1 MAANARAARQHD
13 RTDSR
18 AVLKSDLRPVCRAVA
33 LLVAAG
39 VTASAH
45 AAGIVNL
52 GAATPR
58 ASGSAAGL
66 AGIGATTNLGIAP
79 AAALQ
84 ASQPSIRNL
93 GNTAQAIAAQIAA
106 QNAAAAAAANTLS
119 NVPNGL
125 AAGGLQVAP
134 GASSGTGNPL
144 LWVNAN
150 APTQSVD
157 GSGHVTVDVRQTAQN
172 AVLTWQT
179 MNVGRQTTLN
189 FDQSGGTQGNG
200 ANNWAVLNRVVDPSG
215 APSQILGSI
224 TAQGAVYVIN
234 RNGILFGAGSQINV
248 HSLVASSLDLLNLN
262 DYNQTVLNG
271 KTVVADSTLGQDAAG
286 IVASNLQ
293 FLGSAAG
300 TTGGLAPGE
309 AGSTGNTTG
318 ATNLPTEVLGLGNQI
333 NLTSASQYRS
343 SGDVT
348 IQPGASITTHT
359 NGTAGDGGFV
369 MIAAPNVTNAGSI
382 TATDGQVV
390 LAAGAGVSL
399 RPNPNAPQI
408 LLPEL
413 SGAISLIDPSTGAAS
428 DITPVGSL
436 VNTGIVQA
444 SRGNVTLL
452 GGTVNQNGVVGVTT
466 SVNTPGTIT
475 ISTVDEYAANNAL
488 GAAYQGQN
496 QITIGTTGAPGDIT
510 RRAGLLTFGPDSV
523 TTVLAD
529 TNGQTATS
537 APGTT
542 FTPGSITMTAGSAWF
557 QGGSLI
563 EAPGSTVSVAAL
575 VPQVTGYNA
584 SLADVA
590 VPGRIYLDNNATIDV
605 SGLANVELPIS
616 SILLTIPR
624 IGQNELA
631 DSPLLRDGFLF
642 GQTNVVVDGTLTGT
656 RGDGVQWIGSPI
668 LNLAGYAS
676 LIPRTVSQLLTNGG
690 TIVLSGNEVMTAA
703 GSSLNLNG
711 GYVHYDGGIVNTT
724 RLVDANGAIVPFGQA
739 NPNDIYV
746 GIAGEFTESHPR
758 WGVTKT
764 WYNTLQSGGGV
775 YEPDFIV
782 GGNAGTL
789 DVYAASAAVLDGG
802 ISAQAFG
809 GAKQTLGDSLPD
821 GGTFNL
827 GADAALSQSIIGRAW
842 NNLPIAGSGMFGLV
856 ILQDQ
861 APRLDALSPNFS
873 ASTALD
879 STALGALSS
888 TDPNNV
894 LATTVVPTA
903 TLTSGGFSKL
913 NVTEDKNAGK
923 GFVVAEG
930 SQLKLQ
936 PGGSITLNNPTMTG
950 GASVLGDLIVPG
962 GSISITTGG
971 DIVVGP
977 QATLGVAGQWVNNDV
992 QASPATA
999 TGGSETIN
1007 GGSITLTSIESSA
1020 LDGSGQVVDTSGS
1033 IVLKPG
1039 SVLDLSGGGMMQGNG
1054 QLLMQNGVAEGQ
1066 GGSLALRTYYQPLNQ
1081 QFGQNGSSVSG
1092 AALPSSQP
1100 TAGRIEM
1107 NGTIL
1112 SEGFSG
1118 GGTLTLQGLGFQIG
1132 GDPAAA
1138 PAWSLYLPANFFAR
1152 QGFGKYVLN
1161 AFYDST
1167 IAPGTTLA
1175 LTQRNLIPDATALQ
1189 SAASGA
1195 DLLAGGLT
1203 RSGVLDAY
1211 HRQPT
1216 DLVLTAGNDTA
1227 WQTSGLSP
1235 TIPSYAGVTGAV
1247 TVSAGAS
1254 IVADAGAS
1262 VGLGSPRQVTVLGSI
1277 VAPGGSITLS
1287 ADTNATGSFAQTG
1300 ELVGGGVP
1308 GNGRSVWLG
1317 PDAVLDVSGAA
1328 LANPLAAPARV
1339 GSATI
1344 QPDTGKVLPGGSV
1357 TLSSDHGYVVAQAG
1371 SIIDVSGAAAPFD
1384 EPQAGGGYASQNVWS
1399 NAGSITL
1406 GAGYGLFADATL
1418 SARGGAAQAAG
1429 GTLTILPQQS
1439 NNAASATAL
1448 VIRQSGELTPVGLA
1462 AGQSLATAIDP
1473 TTGLPIGSTPNGV
1486 IQFAADRLDGSGIAN
1501 LVLGNGA
1508 ASSVTAPVPPIVFA
1522 GDVTLSLPGSVTLNT
1537 DRIAA
1542 LNMGQLSTLL
1552 STPALPPGGSTVLT
1566 TMLGQSTRTP
1576 IGTTVEINAPYVALM
1591 GPPANTNAPPFT
1603 PVAALS
1609 DATLNVNAA
1618 FIDLSNQVQLNNFGQ
1633 ANFTSSGDIRLSS
1646 TKVSGSSGG
1655 NGLAPG
1661 VLYSPGNLT
1670 FTAADLYP
1678 ATGGTYIIDATGPTD
1693 ASTGQPVPT
1702 TVTFASNGASGTP
1715 LSAGG
1720 SLLVDAT
1727 DIVQGGTVRVPS
1739 GTLVL
1744 GVGDPTDGATQTLFG
1759 GLAKL
1764 VATDSVRLT
1773 NGSVTSV
1780 SNDGLVIP
1788 YGTTVD
1794 GVEYQFNPVAGVT
1807 GPDLAAP
1814 PAKYI
1819 GINASNVSL
1828 EPGAKIDLSGGGDL
1842 RAVEWVPGTG
1852 GTRDVLSQYSISY
1865 ANASTG
1871 TAVPVNVGGTN
1882 VYAIVPGTQAPVAT
1896 YDPVYAQSTQPTVN
1910 GNGTAGIT
1918 TAALGVGQAGT
1929 GDVAGKS
1936 VYLSGV
1942 PGLPA
1947 GYYTLLPARY
1957 ATLPGAFR
1965 VTVSSASGTAI
1976 PGATQTLADGTVVTT
1991 GYFANSVT
1999 GSRSATPTVFNVQ
2012 SNATWEQYSQYTL
2025 TGANSFFA
2033 SQAASKG
2040 GVTPPSPVDGGQL
2053 VLAATRTLALG
2064 AALNAAAGP
2073 GGAPAEVDIAS
2084 RDIQITGNGG
2094 GGLAGYLQI
2103 DANALDSLTAGSLL
2117 IGGTRTATPSG
2128 VTITP
2133 LANSVVVSN
2142 DAASSLTGPEILLVT
2157 KADASGTDPNAANG
2171 LQIDA
2176 GASIVASGGYPA
2188 AKDVPIAIAGDGA
2201 LLRVSNGASVP
2212 LSRTGLTGSG
2222 LLTVGAGATLAG
2234 GQALLIDSSGNL
2246 KIDPTAALSGRAI
2259 TVDGSAIT
2267 FTNGTG
2273 SAIADLPGFVISP
2286 AGLAQFA
2293 NADQVTL
2300 RSYGA
2305 MAFLGDVDATFGN
2318 GVDLSAGTFTSDG
2331 GNVTLNAPRI
2341 AFTNE
2346 AGTPIANPTSGSGT
2360 LTVNAG
2366 EIDLGTGTRTQSG
2379 FGAINMTATHGIVGQ
2394 NTGTFDLGAAAVTL
2408 NAPVYLADTSSNAT
2422 LKTTGTLTLNPGAG
2436 TALTRTALGGAIDF
2450 IGGTLNDNGALIS
2463 APAGNV
2469 SLEATSGNL
2478 TIGSGSTVSAAGLSK
2493 TFFDVTAYVPAGNL
2507 SLVADAG
2514 TVDVQRGSTLDFS
2527 GASGGGAAG
2536 SLTLSA
2542 PDQVVNLNGTL
2553 KGGAAAGYAG
2563 GSLSLNSGGAVN
2575 LDALATTLAAS
2586 GINDAVTVRTNTG
2599 NLQLSAGNTLTA
2611 NFVSLNADGGAGN
2624 SSDANN
2630 GNVNISGTIDASGA
2644 AGGEIDLYGHGGV
2657 DLEGKLVARATD
2669 PTRRGG
2675 TVVIGTNGVFDPNAA
2690 APYNATYGYENLD
2703 PSQAGVITVGAK
2715 ANIDVSGGL
2724 SDGTVT
2730 FRAPL
2735 LSNGTVNLTVAP
2747 GGFDVADGAGIHGSR
2762 STSLEAYAVWSTT
2775 DATTGAR
2782 HFDGIVDPAGW
2793 YNAQGNLLAGTFTA
2807 QNASGTKFSFT
2818 PDATG
2823 SGGGTVKNL
2832 TTGVSTAIDRYEVQ
2846 NGDAAIGFAGLSGM
2860 YFAPANANTTH
2871 ETFYGYQN
2879 GNATAAAAGTLMGF
2893 VEHGLDNVVNPLV
2906 AAGVANASMAPGIE
2920 LDNPGA
2926 SINGGRIAVL
2936 TNWNLGAGT
2945 SQSDPAFRFQGQA
2958 PVITLRADKE
2968 VDVGASLSDGFYQIG
2983 NPLGGGNIAVPALS
2997 SLGAVTTVFNKA
3009 YGANAVYGARFSS
3022 LAYWATQGLAA
3033 APGQPSGGTPD
3044 EIAEYYALYSAYEN
3058 YLISTPT
3065 AQLAQIKTI
3074 KSNTDVVE
3082 LIFDIG
3088 MGPVKAGQPTA
3099 PVAPAA
3105 PTSQQLAADPN
3116 YYLRSYL
3123 TYLHDYQDY
3132 LAAAVNF
3139 YVAQKGAAFS
3149 ITPVAAP
3156 LAMPVPVFGS
3166 SSIPLP
3172 AVIDNTPSP
3181 TATAANPLPMLS
3193 ASLVS
3198 GNSSTFRVVAG
3209 ADTTSANPLAL
3220 QARAPNQSN
3229 VVVSD
3234 YTSYTDSNGRQLLAP
3249 TMIRTGTG
3257 AIDVAASGDIMLY
3270 DPTLP
3275 PNGDAVSPILVPGVI
3290 YTAGTPAAD
3299 SPAQGNTVSITH
3311 PTSPSLAYPDLLVTP
3326 AVNPDSAGDITLQAQ
3341 GNIVGAEQL
3350 TDTNGTVT
3358 GKAGTDISQFWWQWM
3373 QTGNP
3378 AGTVGAT
3385 TPVKQ
3390 TIQTSINFG
3399 AFDQGVMSVGGNV
3412 SVTAGGN
3419 ISNLSVSL
3427 PTTWWLTNAN
3437 TDNPTVNTVGG
3448 GNLAVKAGGDILSG
3462 TYFVSKG
3469 TGTISA
3475 GGRIGADFSVPSLST
3490 PVGVSAILALQ
3501 DGTLDVAARQG
3512 ANIGQIV
3519 DPSYIQ
3525 GRQKSA
3531 YGFQVDAQG
3540 YSTDSSVSV
3549 RSTTGEVA
3557 IGTMTNLSFIGAGLT
3572 GLTPGSNDLSFV
3584 LPATVNLTA
3593 FNGGITV
3600 ASSGELFPSPT
3611 GSLNL
3616 LADQSVSFSSINPV
3630 HSAIQGDG
3638 GSYFGLL
3645 DNDPASMPSP
3655 VNPLASV
3662 PTLND
3667 TSLAAHVSGALHADD
3682 TVPARIY
3689 SLNGSIVDGLPIAG
3703 SGVQL
3708 YQNLLT
3714 VGIDKPALIQAGE
3727 DIVNLSFLGQ
3737 NLRTSDITR
3746 IVAGRDI
3753 YDTPLP
3759 SNQASAI
3766 LPAISL
3772 GGPGTLDIEAGRN
3785 IGPLANINQAVS
3797 VSSYNGSNGA
3807 GIEAVGNANNP
3818 YLPHEGAAINV
3829 LFGVGPGVDLATFS
3843 ATYIDPASAAAVNAG
3858 TTSAL
3863 IAFVGRYE
3871 AGQVV
3876 DTGLVKDQPKPKS
3889 MTADQAWA
3897 TFKTLPTY
3905 VQQLFAEQVLFGVL
3919 TNVGAGY
3926 NDPASPFYQ
3935 KYAAGFDAINTLFP
3949 ASFGYTANN
3958 LTGGTNGS
3966 NQLISTGDLDI
3977 RNTTIQTQQ
3986 GGGVSILGPGG
3997 QALVGSTIAPPELVN
4012 SQGQVIAGPG
4022 SAGILTLEQ
4031 GNVDIFIDRNL
4042 LLAQSRIFTEQGGDM
4057 TIWSSNGDINAG
4069 KGSKSSADVPAPQ
4082 YVCDANHYCTVD
4094 ARGEVTGAGI
4104 ATLQSIPGV
4113 PLGTINLVAP
4123 RGTVD
4128 AGDAGIRAG
4137 NINVAALHVLNA
4149 DNIQVSGKSTGIP
4162 ISQTVNTGALSAA
4175 SSAASAASQMAQD
4188 LAKGNAS
4195 GGAARRWTISVQ
4207 VEGFGD
4213 SDEDQKKRKR
4223 GSQVSYDPSNSV
4235 SVVGFGQGGP
4245 AQRAALTDDERARLG
4260 KI

>member
-1 MAANARAARQHD
+1 MAANARAARQQD

-66 AGIGATTNLGIAP
+66 AGIGATTNLGISP

-106 QNAAAAAAANTLS
+106 QNAAAAAAANSLS

-125 AAGGLQVAP
+125 AVGGLQVAP
-134 GASSGTGNPL
+134 GASSSTSNPL

-157 GSGHVTVDVRQTAQN
+157 GSGHVTVDVQQTAQN

-189 FDQSGGTQGNG
+189 FDQSGGTQSNG
-200 ANNWAVLNRVVDPSG
+200 ANNWAVLNRIVDPSG
-215 APSQILGSI
+215 APSQILGNI

-248 HSLVASSLDLLNLN
+248 HSLVASSLDLLNMN

-333 NLTSASQYRS
+333 NLTSASQYQS

-348 IQPGASITTHT
+348 IQQGASITTHT
-359 NGTAGDGGFV
+359 NGTASDGGFV

-390 LAAGAGVSL
+390 LAAGVGVSL

-413 SGAISLIDPSTGAAS
+413 SGAISLIDPATGAAS

-488 GAAYQGQN
+488 GAAYQGQS
-496 QITIGTTGAPGDIT
+496 QITIGSSGALGDAT
-510 RRAGLLTFGPDSV
+510 HRSGLLTFGPDSV

-542 FTPGSITMTAGSAWF
+542 FTPGSITMTAGSVWF

-575 VPQVTGYNA
+575 VPQVTSYNA
-584 SLADVA
+584 SLTDVA

-642 GQTNVVVDGTLTGT
+642 GQTDIVVDSTLTGT
-656 RGDGVQWIGSPI
+656 RSDGVQWVGSPI

-676 LIPRTVSQLLTNGG
+676 LIQRTVSQLLTNGG
-690 TIVLSGNEVMTAA
+690 TIVLSGNEVMTAS
-703 GSSLNLNG
+703 GSSINLNG
-711 GYVHYDGGIVNTT
+711 GYVHYDGGMVNTT
-724 RLVDANGAIVPFGQA
+724 RLVDANGAIVPIGQA

-764 WYNTLQSGGGV
+764 WYNTLQSGGV
-775 YEPDFIV
+775 YESDFIV

-789 DVYAASAAVLDGG
+789 DIYAASAAVLDGS

-809 GAKQTLGDSLPD
+809 GSKQTLGDSLPD

-827 GADAALSQSIIGRAW
+827 GADAALSQSIISRAW
-842 NNLPIAGSGMFGLV
+842 NSSPNAGSGVSGLV

-861 APRLDALSPNFS
+861 APLLADLSPNFS

-879 STALGALSS
+879 STALGSLSG

-894 LATTVVPTA
+894 LATTVVPTS
-903 TLTSGGFSKL
+903 TLTNGGFSNL
-913 NVTEDKNAGK
+913 NVTEDKVAGK

-936 PGGSITLNNPTMTG
+936 PGGSITLNNQSSVG
-950 GASVLGDLIVPG
+950 GASVLGNLIVPG

-977 QATLGVAGQWVNNDV
+977 QATLSVAGQWVNNDV
-992 QASPATA
+992 QASPDTV
-999 TGGSETIN
+999 TGSSEYIN
-1007 GGSITLTSIESSA
+1007 GGSITLASRQGSIIDSTSNTS
-1020 LDGSGQVVDTSGS
+1020 VDTSGS
-1033 IVLKPG
+1033 IILQSG
-1039 SVLDLSGGGMMQGNG
+1039 SLIDVSGGGMMQANG
-1054 QLLMQNGVAEGQ
+1054 QLLMHNGVPEGQ
-1066 GGSLALRTYYQPLNQ
+1066 GGSLTLETYFATQIQ
-1081 QFGQNGSSVSG
+1081 QFGHTTDGG
-1092 AALPSSQP
+1092 LPLPSLEP
-1100 TAGRIEM
+1100 TNGRIAM

-1112 SEGFSG
+1112 SKGFSG
-1118 GGTLTLQGLGFQIG
+1118 GGTLTLQALGFQIG

-1138 PAWSLYLPANFFAR
+1138 PAWSTVLPESFFSQ

-1161 AFYDST
+1161 AFYNST
-1167 IAPGTTLA
+1167 IAPGATVA
-1175 LTQRNLIPDATALQ
+1175 LTQQNLIPNAAALQ
-1189 SAASGA
+1189 HAVSGA
-1195 DLLAGGLT
+1195 DLLGSGLT
-1203 RSGVLDAY
+1203 TSGTLDAY

-1216 DLVLTAGNDTA
+1216 DLVLTAGNYTE

-1235 TIPSYAGVTGAV
+1235 TIPSYADVTGAV

-1254 IVADAGAS
+1254 IIADAGAS
-1262 VGLGSPRQVTVLGSI
+1262 VGLGSPKQVTVLGSI

-1287 ADTNATGSFAQTG
+1287 SDTNATGSFAQTG
-1300 ELVGGGVP
+1300 EFVGNTVAS
-1308 GNGRSVWLG
+1308 NSRSVWLG
-1317 PDAVLDVSGAA
+1317 PDAVLDVSGVA
-1328 LANPLAAPARV
+1328 LTNPLAAPAKV
-1339 GSATI
+1339 GLSTI

-1357 TLSSDHGYVVAQAG
+1357 TLSSDNGYVVAQAG
-1371 SIIDVSGAAAPFD
+1371 SIINVSGAAAQFD
-1384 EPQAGGGYASQNVWS
+1384 EPQAAGGYASQSVWS
-1399 NAGSITL
+1399 DAGSITL

-1418 SARGGAAQAAG
+1418 SAHGGAAQAAG
-1429 GTLTILPQQS
+1429 GTLTILPEQS
-1439 NNAASATAL
+1439 NTGAGATAL

-1462 AGQSLATAIDP
+1462 AGQSFATAIDP
-1473 TTGLPIGSTPNGV
+1473 TTGVAIGSTPNGV
-1486 IQFAADRLDGSGIAN
+1486 ILFAADRLDGSGIAN

-1508 ASSVTAPVPPIVFA
+1508 KATTAASAPPIVFA

-1552 STPALPPGGSTVLT
+1552 STPALPLGSSTVLT
-1566 TMLGQSTRTP
+1566 TMLGQSTQTP
-1576 IGTTVEINAPYVALM
+1576 IGTTVDINAPYVALM

-1609 DATLNVNAA
+1609 DATLNVNAS
-1618 FIDLSNQVQLNNFGQ
+1618 FIDLSNQIQLNRFGQ

-1646 TKVSGSSGG
+1646 TKVASSGG
-1655 NGLAPG
+1655 GLAPG

-1670 FTAADLYP
+1670 FKAADLYP
-1678 ATGGTYIIDATGPTD
+1678 ATGSTYIIDATGPIN
-1693 ASTGQPVPT
+1693 ASTGQPAPT
-1702 TVTFASNGASGTP
+1702 TVTFASNGTSGTP

-1744 GVGDPTDGATQTLFG
+1744 GVGDPTDTATQTLFG
-1759 GLAKL
+1759 GLTKL

-1773 NGSVTSV
+1773 SGSVTSV

-1794 GVEYQFNPVAGVT
+1794 GVEYQFNPLAGVAGS
-1807 GPDLAAP
+1807 DLAAP

-1828 EPGAKIDLSGGGDL
+1828 DPGAKIDLSGGGDL
-1842 RAVEWVPGTG
+1842 QAVEWVPGTG

-1865 ANASTG
+1865 ANSSTG

-1882 VYAIVPGTQAPVAT
+1882 VYAIVPGTQSSVAT
-1896 YDPVYAQSTQPTVN
+1896 YDPVYAQSTQPS
-1910 GNGTAGIT
+1910 GSGTTIAS
-1918 TAALGVGQAGT
+1918 LGVGQAGT
-1929 GDVAGKS
+1929 GDVVGKS

-1947 GYYTLLPARY
+1947 GYYTLLPAKY

-1965 VTVSSASGTAI
+1965 VTVSSASGTAV

-1999 GSRSATPTVFNVQ
+1999 GSQSATPTVFNVQ
-2012 SNATWEQYSQYTL
+2012 SNAVWEQYSQYTL
-2025 TGANSFFA
+2025 TSANSFFA

-2040 GVTPPSPVDGGQL
+2040 NVTPPSPVDGGQL
-2053 VLAATRTLALG
+2053 VLAATKTLALG
-2064 AALNAAAGP
+2064 ATLNAAAGP

-2084 RDIQITGNGG
+2084 QDIQITGNGSS
-2094 GGLAGYLQI
+2094 GLAGYLQI

-2117 IGGTRTATPSG
+2117 IGGTRTATTSG

-2142 DAASSLTGPEILLVT
+2142 DAASSLTGPEIMLVT
-2157 KADASGTDPNAANG
+2157 KTDASGTDPNASTG
-2171 LQIDA
+2171 LQVDA
-2176 GASIVASGGYPA
+2176 GASIVATGSYPA
-2188 AKDVPIAIAGDGA
+2188 AKDVPITIAGDGA
-2201 LLRVSNGASVP
+2201 LLRVSNGASVA
-2212 LSRTGLTGSG
+2212 LTRTGLTGTG

-2318 GVDLSAGTFTSDG
+2318 SVDLSAGTFTSDG
-2331 GNVTLNAPRI
+2331 GNVTLNAPQI

-2366 EIDLGTGTRTQSG
+2366 EIDLGTGTKTQSG
-2379 FGAINMTATHGIVGQ
+2379 FGAINMTATNGIVGQ

-2408 NAPVYLADTSSNAT
+2408 NAPVYLADTSSDAT

-2478 TIGSGSTVSAAGLSK
+2478 TIGNGSTISAAGFSK
-2493 TFFDVTAYVPAGNL
+2493 AFFDVTAYVPAGNI
-2507 SLVADAG
+2507 SLVADTG
-2514 TVDVQRGSTLDFS
+2514 TVDVQSGSTLDFS

-2542 PDQVVNLNGTL
+2542 PDQIVNLNGTL

-2586 GINDAVTVRTNTG
+2586 GINNAVTIRTNTG
-2599 NLQLSAGNTLTA
+2599 NLDLSTGNTLTA

-2644 AGGEIDLYGHGGV
+2644 AGGEIDLYGHSGV
-2657 DLEGKLVARATD
+2657 NLEGRLVARATD
-2669 PTRRGG
+2669 PTQRGG

-2690 APYNATYGYENLD
+2690 TPYNATYGYENID
-2703 PSQAGVITVGAK
+2703 PSQAGVITLGSK
-2715 ANIDVSGGL
+2715 AQIDVSGGV
-2724 SDGTVT
+2724 SGGTVT

-2735 LSNGTVNLTVAP
+2735 LSNGTVNLTVP
-2747 GGFDVADGAGIHGSR
+2747 GGFDVADGGGIYGSR

-2775 DATTGAR
+2775 DATTGAQ

-2807 QNASGTKFSFT
+2807 QDSAGTQFT
-2818 PDATG
+2818 FAPDATG
-2823 SGGGTVKNL
+2823 NGGGTVTNT
-2832 TTGVSTAIDRYEVQ
+2832 TTGVSTVLDRGQLE
-2846 NGDAAIGFAGLSGM
+2846 NGDSAIGFAGLSGM
-2860 YFAPANANTTH
+2860 YFAPASANATH
-2871 ETFYGYQN
+2871 ETFYGYLN
-2879 GNATAAAAGTLMGF
+2879 GDSTAATAGTLMGF
-2893 VEHGLDNVVNPLV
+2893 VRKGLVGVVNPLV
-2906 AAGVANASMAPGIE
+2906 AAGVADAVITPGIE

-2926 SINGGRIAVL
+2926 ATNGGNISVL
-2936 TNWNLGAGT
+2936 TNWNLGAGN
-2945 SQSDPAFRFQGQA
+2945 SQTDPMYRFNGQA
-2958 PVITLRADKE
+2958 PVVTLRAANN
-2968 VDVGASLSDGFYQIG
+2968 VDVKASLSDGFYQIA
-2983 NPLGGGNIAVPALS
+2983 NPLGGGVIQVPALS
-2997 SLGAVTTVFNKA
+2997 SFSAVSTVFNSATGSLGSRFGAA
-3009 YGANAVYGARFSS
+3009 YGLRYWVSS
-3022 LAYWATQGLAA
+3022 GLAS
-3033 APGQPSGGTPD
+3033 APGQPVGGTAD
-3044 EIAEYYALYSAYEN
+3044 QIAEYYALYSAYEN
-3058 YLISTPT
+3058 YLTSSAKDQAT
-3065 AQLAQIKTI
+3065 QIGQ
-3074 KSNTDVVE
+3074 NAA
-3082 LIFDIG
+3082 FDIVEYLNVFRASG
-3088 MGPVKAGQPTA
+3088 AFQSGQPTA
-3099 PVAPAA
+3099 PIA
-3105 PTSQQLAADPN
+3105 PTAVQQAADPS
-3116 YYLRSYL
+3116 SYL
-3123 TYLHDYQDY
+3123 IYLHDYQNY
-3132 LAAAVNF
+3132 VAALTKFFVSNPTKLPTVVALAAPAV
-3139 YVAQKGAAFS
+3139 Q
-3149 ITPVAAP
+3149 P
-3156 LAMPVPVFGS
+3156 LTVIGS
-3166 SSIPLP
+3166 STIALP
-3172 AVIDNTPSP
+3172 SVVDNTPSP
-3181 TATAANPLPMLS
+3181 TATSTNPLPLLA
-3193 ASLVS
+3193 ASLVGGASTSFRIVS
-3198 GNSSTFRVVAG
+3198 GSDVSST
-3209 ADTTSANPLAL
+3209 NPLGLLPAP
-3220 QARAPNQSN
+3220 QAGTSSN
-3229 VVVSD
+3229 LGSVILEGH
-3234 YTSYTDSNGRQLLAP
+3234 TSYIDTNGQQLLAP

-3257 AIDVAASGDIMLY
+3257 AIDIAASGDITLY
-3270 DPTLP
+3270 NTLP
-3275 PNGDAVSPILVPGVI
+3275 ASPDDVPAQLVPGVI
-3290 YTAGTPAAD
+3290 YTAGAPAANA
-3299 SPAQGNTVSITH
+3299 PTPGNTISIARSTQVGAN
-3311 PTSPSLAYPDLLVTP
+3311 SFQDILVTP
-3326 AVNPDSAGDITLQAQ
+3326 TVNPDSAGDITLHAQ
-3341 GNIVGAEQL
+3341 GDIVGAEQL
-3350 TDTNGTVT
+3350 TDQTGLVT
-3358 GKAGTDISQFWWQWM
+3358 GKTGTDISQFWWQWM
-3373 QTGNP
+3373 EVGNP
-3378 AGTVGAT
+3378 TGTVGAT
-3385 TPVKQ
+3385 SPVQQ
-3390 TIQTSINFG
+3390 TVQTSINFG
-3399 AFDQGVMSVGGNV
+3399 GFDQGIMSVGGNV
-3412 SVTAGGN
+3412 AVTAGGN
-3419 ISNLSVSL
+3419 IANLSVSL
-3427 PTTWWLTNAN
+3427 PTTWWLTNTN
-3437 TDNPTVNTVGG
+3437 TNNPTVNTVGG
-3448 GNLAVKAGGDILSG
+3448 GNLTVKAGGDILSG
-3462 TYFVSKG
+3462 AYFVSKG

-3475 GGRIGADFSVPSLST
+3475 GGRIASDFAIAAQHVGQAPVNVST
-3490 PVGVSAILALQ
+3490 ILALQ
-3501 DGTLDVAARQG
+3501 NAAIDVTARQG
-3512 ANIGQIV
+3512 VDLGQIV
-3519 DPSYIQ
+3519 NPSYIQ
-3525 GRQKSA
+3525 GGHTTA
-3531 YGFQVDAQG
+3531 YGILTDAQS
-3540 YSTDSSVSV
+3540 YSTDSRVSV
-3549 RSTTGEVA
+3549 TSTTGDVA
-3557 IGTMTNLSFIGAGLT
+3557 IGTMTNLQFIGGGGAQSLTAGT
-3572 GLTPGSNDLSFV
+3572 NDMSFV

-3593 FNGGITV
+3593 IDGGITI
-3600 ASSGELFPSPT
+3600 ASSGELFPSPS
-3611 GSLNL
+3611 GNL
-3616 LADQSVSFSSINPV
+3616 DLIADQSISIS
-3630 HSAIQGDG
+3630 SAITANNQF
-3638 GSYFGLL
+3638 GSGNVFGML
-3645 DNDPASMPSP
+3645 DSDPAAMPSA
-3655 VNPLASV
+3655 VNPFANVPLLTDTTLATHAS
-3662 PTLND
+3662 
-3667 TSLAAHVSGALHADD
+3667 SALHGDD
-3682 TVPARIY
+3682 STPARIY
-3689 SLNGSIVDGLPIAG
+3689 SLNGSITDGVPAATDG
-3703 SGVQL
+3703 SNI
-3708 YQNLLT
+3708 YQNVVT
-3714 VGIDKPALIQAGE
+3714 IGIDKPALIQAGT
-3727 DIVNLSFLGQ
+3727 DIVNLAYLGQ

-3759 SNQASAI
+3759 ANQAQAV
-3766 LPAISL
+3766 LPAIVL
-3772 GGPGTLDIEAGRN
+3772 GGPGTLDVEAGRN

-3797 VSSYNGSNGA
+3797 VNSYNGVASA
-3807 GIEAVGNANNP
+3807 GIETVGNANNP

-3843 ATYIDPASAAAVNAG
+3843 ATYIDPTSAAAINAG

-3863 IAFVGRYE
+3863 ITFVGQYE

-3876 DTGLVKDQPKPKS
+3876 DTGLLKDQPKPKS
-3889 MTADQAWA
+3889 MTAAEAWA
-3897 TFKTLPTY
+3897 TFKTLPAY
-3905 VQQLFAEQVLFGVL
+3905 VQQLFAEQVMFGVL
-3919 TNVGAGY
+3919 TKVGEGY
-3926 NDPASPFYQ
+3926 NDPTSPFYQ

-3958 LTGGTNGS
+3958 LTGGTNGA
-3966 NQLISTGDLDI
+3966 NQLINTGDLDI

-3997 QALVGSTIAPPELVN
+3997 QALVGSTTAPPELIG
-4012 SQGQVIAGPG
+4012 SKGKVIAGPG
-4022 SAGILTLEQ
+4022 SMGILTLEQ
-4031 GNVDIFIDRNL
+4031 GDVNIFIDRSL

-4104 ATLQSIPGV
+4104 ATLQTIPGV

-4162 ISQTVNTGALSAA
+4162 VSQTVNTGALSAA

-4213 SDEDQKKRKR
+4213 SDDDQKKRKR

-4235 SVVGFGQGGP
+4235 SVVGFGQSGP

-4260 KI
+4260 QI

>member
-1 MAANARAARQHD
+1 MAANARAARQQD

-45 AAGIVNL
+45 ATGIVNL

-66 AGIGATTNLGIAP
+66 AGIGATTNLGISP

-106 QNAAAAAAANTLS
+106 QNAAAAAAANALS

-134 GASSGTGNPL
+134 GASSNTGNPL
-144 LWVNAN
+144 LWINAN

-200 ANNWAVLNRVVDPSG
+200 ANNWAVLNRIVDPSG
-215 APSQILGSI
+215 APSQILGNI

-271 KTVVADSTLGQDAAG
+271 KTVVADGTLGQDAAG

-333 NLTSASQYRS
+333 NLTSPGQYRS

-348 IQPGASITTHT
+348 IQQGASITTHA
-359 NGTAGDGGFV
+359 NGTASDGGFV

-390 LAAGAGVSL
+390 LAAGVGVSL

-413 SGAISLIDPSTGAAS
+413 SGAISLIDPGTGAAS

-488 GAAYQGQN
+488 GAAYQGQS
-496 QITIGTTGAPGDIT
+496 QITIGSSGSLGDAT
-510 RRAGLLTFGPDSV
+510 HRSGLLTFGPDSV

-584 SLADVA
+584 SLGGVA

-642 GQTNVVVDGTLTGT
+642 GQTNVVVDSTLTGT
-656 RGDGVQWIGSPI
+656 RSDGVQWIGSPI

-676 LIPRTVSQLLTNGG
+676 LIPRSVSQLLTNGG

-703 GSSLNLNG
+703 GSSINLNG

-724 RLVDANGAIVPFGQA
+724 RLVDANGAIVPIGQA

-746 GIAGEFTESHPR
+746 GIAGEFIESHPR

-764 WYNTLQSGGGV
+764 WYNTLESGGGV

-789 DVYAASAAVLDGG
+789 DIYAASAAVLDGS

-809 GAKQTLGDSLPD
+809 GSKQTLGGSLPD

-842 NNLPIAGSGMFGLV
+842 NNLAIAGSGTFGLV

-861 APRLDALSPNFS
+861 APLLSDLSPNFS

-879 STALGALSS
+879 PTALGALSS

-894 LATTVVPTA
+894 LATTVVPTS
-903 TLTSGGFSKL
+903 TLTNGGFSNL
-913 NVTEDKNAGK
+913 NVTEDKTAGK

-936 PGGSITLNNPTMTG
+936 PGGSITLNNPTVTG
-950 GASVLGDLIVPG
+950 GATVLGDLIVPG
-962 GSISITTGG
+962 GSISIMTGG

-977 QATLGVAGQWVNNDV
+977 QATLSVAGQWVNNDV

-999 TGGSETIN
+999 TGGSENIN
-1007 GGSITLTSIESSA
+1007 GGSITLASRQGSTFDSPS
-1020 LDGSGQVVDTSGS
+1020 LDVSGS
-1033 IVLKPG
+1033 IILQPG
-1039 SVLDLSGGGMMQGNG
+1039 SLIDVSGGGMMQANG
-1054 QLLMQNGVAEGQ
+1054 QLLMQNGVPEGQ
-1066 GGSLALRTYYQPLNQ
+1066 GGSLTLETYFAPQIQ
-1081 QFGQNGSSVSG
+1081 QFGHTSDGGQPLPGSE
-1092 AALPSSQP
+1092 P
-1100 TAGRIEM
+1100 TNGRIEM

-1112 SEGFSG
+1112 SQGFSG
-1118 GGTLTLQGLGFQIG
+1118 GGTLTLQALGFQIG
-1132 GDPAAA
+1132 GDPASA
-1138 PAWSLYLPANFFAR
+1138 PAWSTVLPESFFSQ

-1167 IAPGTTLA
+1167 IAPGA
-1175 LTQRNLIPDATALQ
+1175 RVVLTQQNLIPDAAALQ
-1189 SAASGA
+1189 HAVSGA
-1195 DLLAGGLT
+1195 DLPGSGLT
-1203 RSGVLDAY
+1203 TSGTLDAY

-1216 DLVLTAGNDTA
+1216 DLVLTAGNYTE
-1227 WQTSGLSP
+1227 WQTGGSSP
-1235 TIPSYAGVTGAV
+1235 AIPSYADVTGAV
-1247 TVSAGAS
+1247 TLAAGAS

-1262 VGLGSPRQVTVLGSI
+1262 VGLGSPKQVTVLGSI

-1287 ADTNATGSFAQTG
+1287 SDINPTGSFAQTG
-1300 ELVGGGVP
+1300 EFVGNTVTS
-1308 GNGRSVWLG
+1308 NSRSVWLG
-1317 PDAVLDVSGAA
+1317 PNAVLDVSGVA
-1328 LANPLAAPARV
+1328 LTDPLATPVKV
-1339 GSATI
+1339 GLSTI

-1357 TLSSDHGYVVAQAG
+1357 TLSSDNGYVVAQAG
-1371 SIIDVSGAAAPFD
+1371 SIINASGAATQFD
-1384 EPQAGGGYASQNVWS
+1384 EPQATGGYASQSVWS
-1399 NAGSITL
+1399 DAGSITL
-1406 GAGYGLFADATL
+1406 GAGFGLFADATL
-1418 SARGGAAQAAG
+1418 SAQGGAAQAAG
-1429 GTLTILPQQS
+1429 GTLTILPEQS
-1439 NNAASATAL
+1439 RNGAGATAL
-1448 VIRQSGELTPVGLA
+1448 VIRQSGALTPVGLA
-1462 AGQSLATAIDP
+1462 AGQSFATAIDP
-1473 TTGLPIGSTPNGV
+1473 TTGVAIGSTPNGV

-1501 LVLGNGA
+1501 LVLGNGVKA
-1508 ASSVTAPVPPIVFA
+1508 TTVASAPPIVFA

-1542 LNMGQLSTLL
+1542 LDMGQLSTLL
-1552 STPALPPGGSTVLT
+1552 STPALPLGSSTVLT

-1576 IGTTVEINAPYVALM
+1576 IGTTVDVNAPYVALM
-1591 GPPANTNAPPFT
+1591 GPPANTNAPAFA

-1609 DATLNVNAA
+1609 DATLNVNAS
-1618 FIDLSNQVQLNNFGQ
+1618 FIDLSNQIQLNNFGQ

-1646 TKVSGSSGG
+1646 TKVAGSST
-1655 NGLAPG
+1655 LAPG
-1661 VLYSPGNLT
+1661 LLYSPGNLT
-1670 FTAADLYP
+1670 FKAADLYP
-1678 ATGGTYIIDATGPTD
+1678 ATGSTYIIDATGPTN
-1693 ASTGQPVPT
+1693 ASTGQPMPT

-1744 GVGDPTDGATQTLFG
+1744 GVGDPTDAATQTLFG
-1759 GLAKL
+1759 GLTKL

-1773 NGSVTSV
+1773 SGSVTSV

-1807 GPDLAAP
+1807 NPDLAAP

-1842 RAVEWVPGTG
+1842 QAVEWVPGTG

-1865 ANASTG
+1865 ANSSTG

-1882 VYAIVPGTQAPVAT
+1882 VYAIVPGTQSPVAT

-1910 GNGTAGIT
+1910 GNGTAGTT
-1918 TAALGVGQAGT
+1918 TASLGVGQAGT
-1929 GDVAGKS
+1929 GDVLGKS

-1965 VTVSSASGTAI
+1965 VTVSSASGTAV
-1976 PGATQTLADGTVVTT
+1976 PGAAQTLADGTVVTT

-2012 SNATWEQYSQYTL
+2012 SNAVWEQYSQYTL
-2025 TGANSFFA
+2025 TSANSFFA

-2040 GVTPPSPVDGGQL
+2040 NVVPPSPVDGGQL
-2053 VLAATRTLALG
+2053 VLAASRTLALG
-2064 AALNAAAGP
+2064 ATLNAAAGP

-2084 RDIQITGNGG
+2084 QDIQITGNGG
-2094 GGLAGYLQI
+2094 SGLAGYLQI

-2117 IGGTRTATPSG
+2117 IGGTRTATTGG
-2128 VTITP
+2128 VAITP

-2142 DAASSLTGPEILLVT
+2142 DAASSLTGPEIMLVT
-2157 KADASGTDPNAANG
+2157 KTDASGTDPNAANG

-2176 GASIVASGGYPA
+2176 GASIVASGSYPA
-2188 AKDVPIAIAGDGA
+2188 AKDVPITIAGDGA

-2212 LSRTGLTGSG
+2212 LTRTGQTGSG

-2273 SAIADLPGFVISP
+2273 GAIAGLPGFVISP

-2305 MAFLGDVDATFGN
+2305 MAFLGNVDATFGN
-2318 GVDLSAGTFTSDG
+2318 SVDLSAGTFTSDG
-2331 GNVTLNAPRI
+2331 GNVTLNAPQI

-2366 EIDLGTGTRTQSG
+2366 EIDLGTGTKTQSG
-2379 FGAINMTATHGIVGQ
+2379 FGAIDMTATHGIVGQ

-2408 NAPVYLADTSSNAT
+2408 NAPVYLADTSSNGT

-2469 SLEATSGNL
+2469 SLEATTGNL
-2478 TIGSGSTVSAAGLSK
+2478 TVGSGSTVSTAGLSK

-2514 TVDVQRGSTLDFS
+2514 TVDVQGGSTLDFS

-2542 PDQVVNLNGTL
+2542 PQQAVNLNGTL

-2586 GINDAVTVRTNTG
+2586 GINHAVTVRTNTG

-2624 SSDANN
+2624 GSDANN
-2630 GNVNISGTIDASGA
+2630 GNVTISGTIDASGA
-2644 AGGEIDLYGHGGV
+2644 AGGEIDLFGHSGV

-2669 PTRRGG
+2669 PTQRGG
-2675 TVVIGTNGVFDPNAA
+2675 TVVIGTNGVFNPNAA

-2703 PSQAGVITVGAK
+2703 PSQAGVITVGSEAK
-2715 ANIDVSGGL
+2715 IDVSGGL
-2724 SDGTVT
+2724 SGGTVT

-2747 GGFDVADGAGIHGSR
+2747 GGFDVANGAGIDGSR

-2775 DATTGAR
+2775 DATTGAQ

-2818 PDATG
+2818 PDETG

-2832 TTGVSTAIDRYEVQ
+2832 STGVSTVIDKYEVQ

-2860 YFAPANANTTH
+2860 YFAPANANTSH

-2879 GNATAAAAGTLMGF
+2879 GNATAATAGTLMGF

-2906 AAGVANASMAPGIE
+2906 AAGVANASIAPGIE
-2920 LDNPGA
+2920 LDNPSAG
-2926 SINGGRIAVL
+2926 INGGKIAVL

-2968 VDVGASLSDGFYQIG
+2968 VDVNASLSDGFYQIG

-2997 SLGAVTTVFNKA
+2997 TLGAVTAVFNAA
-3009 YGANAVYGARFSS
+3009 YGSQARFGAQFSS
-3022 LAYWATQGLAA
+3022 LAYWATQGLAS
-3033 APGQPSGGTPD
+3033 APGQPAGGTAD
-3044 EIAEYYALYSAYEN
+3044 QIAEYYALYSAYES
-3058 YLISTPT
+3058 YLISSPT
-3065 AQLAQIKTI
+3065 AQLAQISGLKAG
-3074 KSNTDVVE
+3074 TDVVE
-3082 LIFDIG
+3082 LLSKLNN
-3088 MGPVKAGQPTA
+3088 GPVTAGQPVA
-3099 PVAPAA
+3099 PVAP
-3105 PTSQQLAADPN
+3105 TVQQQASDPG
-3116 YYLRSYL
+3116 SYL
-3123 TYLHDYQDY
+3123 IYLHDYQNY

-3139 YVAQKGAAFS
+3139 YVAQKTARFQV
-3149 ITPVAAP
+3149 TPVTP
-3156 LAMPVPVFGS
+3156 PSIQPVAVIGS
-3166 SSIPLP
+3166 STIPLP

-3181 TATAANPLPMLS
+3181 TATATNPLPMLS

-3220 QARAPNQSN
+3220 QASALNRSN
-3229 VVVSD
+3229 VIVSD
-3234 YTSYTDSNGRQLLAP
+3234 YTSYTDSNGRLLLAP

-3257 AIDVAASGDIMLY
+3257 AIDIAASGDITLY

-3275 PNGDAVSPILVPGVI
+3275 PIGDTVSSILVPGVI
-3290 YTAGTPAAD
+3290 YTAGTPAAGA
-3299 SPAQGNTVSITH
+3299 PTAGNAVSIAH
-3311 PTSPSLAYPDLLVTP
+3311 PTASLAYPDLLVTP

-3350 TDTNGTVT
+3350 TDANGTVT

-3378 AGTVGAT
+3378 TGTVGAT

-3427 PTTWWLTNAN
+3427 PTTWWLTNTN
-3437 TDNPTVNTVGG
+3437 TDNPAVNTVGG

-3469 TGTISA
+3469 TGTINA
-3475 GGRIGADFSVPSLST
+3475 GGQIGADFSVTSLSK
-3490 PVGVSAILALQ
+3490 PVGVSTILALQ
-3501 DGTLDVAARQG
+3501 DATLDVAARQG

-3540 YSTDSSVSV
+3540 YSADSSVSV
-3549 RSTTGEVA
+3549 SSTTGDVA
-3557 IGTMTNLSFIGAGLT
+3557 IGTMTNQSFIGAGLT

-3600 ASSGELFPSPT
+3600 ASSGELFPSST
-3611 GSLNL
+3611 GNLNL
-3616 LADQSVSFSSINPV
+3616 LADQSISFSSINPI

-3655 VNPLASV
+3655 VNPLAGV

-3667 TSLAAHVSGALHADD
+3667 TTLAAHVSGALHADD
-3682 TVPARIY
+3682 TAPARIY

-3753 YDTPLP
+3753 NDTPLP
-3759 SNQASAI
+3759 SNQVSAI
-3766 LPAISL
+3766 LPSIEL
-3772 GGPGTLDIEAGRN
+3772 GGPGTLDVEAGRN

-3797 VSSYNGSNGA
+3797 VSSYNGSNSA
-3807 GIEAVGNANNP
+3807 GIETVGNANNP
-3818 YLPHEGAAINV
+3818 YLPHEGAAVNV

-3863 IAFVGRYE
+3863 IAFVGQYE

-3897 TFKTLPTY
+3897 TFRTLPTY

-3966 NQLISTGDLDI
+3966 NQLISTGNLDI

-4012 SQGQVIAGPG
+4012 SQGKVIAGPG

-4031 GNVDIFIDRNL
+4031 GNVDIFIDRSL

-4213 SDEDQKKRKR
+4213 SDDDQKKRKR